1 MANDIR
7 WKQRF
12 SNFQKAK
19 KQLDYA
25 VCMDHY
31 SDLER
36 LGLIKC
42 FEYTIELAW
51 KTLQDLL
58 AAKGY
63 DSVKGPKPV
72 VKQAFQDGYITDGNA
87 WIIMLDSRN
96 ETVHIY
102 DEELA
107 QKIAEEI
114 INTFYPLLSALERRL
129 LQEKI

>member
-1 MANDIR
+1 MNTDVR

-19 KQLDYA
+19 KQLDAA
-25 VCMDHY
+25 VSLAHY

-36 LGLIKC
+36 QCLIKC
-42 FEYTIELAW
+42 FEYTVELAW

-58 AAKGY
+58 FAKGY
-63 DSVKGPKPV
+63 DNVKGPKPV
-72 VKQAFQDGYITDGNA
+72 VKQAFRDGYITEGNA

-96 ETVHIY
+96 ETAHIY

-107 QKIAEEI
+107 HKIAQEI
-114 INTFYPLLSALERRL
+114 INTFHPLLNSLEKKL
-129 LQEKI
+129 SLEKD

>member
-1 MANDIR
+1 MSTDIR
-7 WKQRF
+7 WQQRF

-19 KQLDYA
+19 RQLDAA
-25 VCMDHY
+25 VALEHY

-36 LGLIKC
+36 QGLIKC

-58 AAKGY
+58 ITRGY
-63 DSVKGPKPV
+63 DSVKVPKPV
-72 VKQAFQDGYITDGNA
+72 VKQAFLDGYITDGNA
-87 WIIMLDSRN
+87 WIVMLDSRN
-96 ETVHIY
+96 ETVHID

-114 INTFYPLLSALERRL
+114 VNNFHPLLSALEQRL
-129 LQEKI
+129 LLEKS